1 MNLNYLLKKGWRKF
15 WQTAL
20 YGIWKSVRIF
30 HVRRKLPENIQHI
43 LLLPIG
49 GIGNFI
55 MFTPLITALRA
66 RYPNAHFTV
75 IIRSRGASQVIQ
87 GYPDCDVIEFNFN
100 NLAAL
105 FRFARRTP
113 LPRFDL
119 AFNCETFYG
128 ACLAKLSGA
137 RFLVSFTYSFGI
149 TSQSDF
155 LCYRACHV
163 DHQKHEVDQYFDLYR
178 LIQPTESVVVRDQFF
193 HLDSS
198 HTAFARDFFKRN
210 GLKPPIIGMHIGS
223 LSQVPEKRWPLE
235 RFAELAMR
243 LFNDY
248 NASIIVDGGSG
259 EIELASQFQKLIGA
273 NGVCLNIVNLYSLK
287 QSAAIIQRCSLFISN
302 DSGPMHM
309 AAAVGTPTIGI
320 FGPTNPAKNRPWGDP
335 AKMKVVRVEL
345 PCSPCYKPFSS
356 YVTCTNPNY
365 LECMKNISVDMVFT
379 QAKILLE
386 AFSQNSPTDE

>member
-1 MNLNYLLKKGWRKF
+1 VNLNYQLKKGWRKF

-20 YGIWKSVRIF
+20 YGLWKSVRIF
-30 HVRRKLPENIQHI
+30 HVRRKLPERIQQI
-43 LLLPIG
+43 LLLPIA

-55 MFTPLITALRA
+55 MFTPLIAALRS

-75 IIRSRGASQVIQ
+75 IIRPRGAGQVIQ
-87 GYPDCDVIEFNFN
+87 GYPDCDVIEFNFD

-105 FRFARRTP
+105 FRFARTTP
-113 LPRFDL
+113 LPKFDL

-137 RFLVSFTYSFGI
+137 RFLISFTYSFGI

-163 DHQKHEVDQYFDLYR
+163 DHQKHEIEQYFDLYR
-178 LIQPTESVVVRDQFF
+178 LIHPAEAVVLREQFF

-198 HTAFARDFFKRN
+198 HTTFARDFIDHH

-223 LSQVPEKRWPLE
+223 LSQVPEKRWPVE
-235 RFAELAMR
+235 KFAELATR
-243 LFNDY
+243 LSHAF
-248 NASIIVDGGSG
+248 NASFIIDGGSG
-259 EIELASQFQKLIGA
+259 ETELAYQFQKLIGP
-273 NGVCLNIVNLYSLK
+273 GVACLNIVNQYSLK
-287 QSAAIIQRCSLFISN
+287 QSAAIIQRCNLFISN

-320 FGPTNPAKNRPWGDP
+320 FGPTNPRKNRPWGDP
-335 AKMKVVRVEL
+335 VKMNVVRVEL

-356 YVTCTNPNY
+356 YVTCSNPNY
-365 LECMKNISVDMVFT
+365 LECMRTISVDMVFS
-379 QAKILLE
+379 QAKALLE
-386 AFSQNSPTDE
+386 AFG